1 MGLSTSTLILAEA
14 LFPFDAVAVIVVVP
28 TPFVSTSPVL
38 VTVAI
43 LGSLLVQVRFL
54 SPVVKAGVYD

>member
-1 MGLSTSTLILAEA
+1 MLLASTLILAEA

-28 TPFVSTSPVL
+28 TPFVSTSPVF